1 MNGQSY
7 RNSAGEQTGRRNSGE
22 IREVYSSLLH
32 KFGDAYGE
40 RTPEATR
47 AHWSVEN
54 QLHWRLDMGM
64 REDECQIVRG
74 EAGENLAVCRHIA
87 MNLLT
92 AENSFKAGIKR
103 KQKRAGRK
111 NEYLSLILA
120 GCGPS

>member
-1 MNGQSY
+1 MKSEKCILRY
-7 RNSAGEQTGRRNSGE
+7 Y
-22 IREVYSSLLH
+22 ISSVTLTAKELL
-32 KFGDAYGE
+32 
-40 RTPEATR
+40 EATR

-74 EAGENLAVCRHIA
+74 EAGENLAVCRPIA